1 MRSLA
6 TMACWLRATAA
17 VDVAAF
23 ERATRLRVLHASR
36 AVVVVD
42 KPAGLRSVPAYGPTD
57 ELIRDHAARFAAG
70 ERDLEAKFER
80 PTRRERWCA
89 VARELREL
97 PPALRRRCDS
107 LPRTRTKFLK
117 FCGGPA
123 GGRLDEA
130 AALAAWETMRA
141 AVASREVEEGM
152 EESDSVLSRVQRD
165 AGFVD
170 ACPVHR
176 IDVATSGC
184 LAVALDGAAAA
195 DLSAQWRDRDVCK
208 TYEAVVAGVV
218 ASDAGD
224 VDLPLRRVGASIR
237 RQGRPSRVVVAEADE
252 PLARASRSSYAVSTR
267 GADRTVLALTPHTGR
282 LHQLRAHCAALGHPI
297 LGDWLYGDGASADR
311 LCLHASALAFRDPA
325 LGCRVEVASRSAW
338 RLVDGASPALVGE
351 LTWSL

>member
-1 MRSLA
+1 M
-6 TMACWLRATAA
+6 
-17 VDVAAF
+17 
-23 ERATRLRVLHASR
+23 LHASR

-80 PTRRERWCA
+80 PTRRERWRAAGRDQNVARRFRENACLRSASANVRRPPAAGVPPRRCA

-170 ACPVHR
+170 ACPAR
-176 IDVATSGC
+176 PPRGPPPRA
-184 LAVALDGAAAA
+184 
-195 DLSAQWRDRDVCK
+195 
-208 TYEAVVAGVV
+208 
-218 ASDAGD
+218 
-224 VDLPLRRVGASIR
+224 
-237 RQGRPSRVVVAEADE
+237 PSRARGPAD
-252 PLARASRSSYAVSTR
+252 
-267 GADRTVLALTPHTGR
+267 
-282 LHQLRAHCAALGHPI
+282 AAK
-297 LGDWLYGDGASADR
+297 
-311 LCLHASALAFRDPA
+311 
-325 LGCRVEVASRSAW
+325 
-338 RLVDGASPALVGE
+338 
-351 LTWSL
+351 